1 MEIDDQHHI
10 IKAGM
15 TVLDLASAPGSFLQV
30 LARRVGPDGK
40 VFGADIQEIKPLG
53 KKNVF
58 VTVGD
63 VFQRETIDALL
74 LKHDIKQV
82 DLITSDIAPNTTGMT
97 GVDQYRSI
105 ELNIAILDI
114 ADTYL
119 KPHANLLL
127 KVFVGEDVNDLIGPI
142 KAKYK
147 TLRRCKPEACRDR
160 SFEEYFLCLD
170 KK

>member
-1 MEIDDQHHI
+1 
-10 IKAGM
+10 M

-40 VFGADIQEIKPLG
+40 VFGVDIQEIKPLG

-74 LKHDIKQV
+74 LKHEIKQV

-105 ELNIAILDI
+105 ELNLAILDI

-127 KVFVGEDVNDLIGPI
+127 KVFV
-142 KAKYK
+142 
-147 TLRRCKPEACRDR
+147 
-160 SFEEYFLCLD
+160 
-170 KK
+170 

>member
-40 VFGADIQEIKPLG
+40 VFGVDIQEIKPLG

-74 LKHDIKQV
+74 LKHEIKQV

-105 ELNIAILDI
+105 ELNLAILDI

-127 KVFVGEDVNDLIGPI
+127 KVFV
-142 KAKYK
+142 
-147 TLRRCKPEACRDR
+147 
-160 SFEEYFLCLD
+160 
-170 KK
+170 

>member
-10 IKAGM
+10 IKPGM
-15 TVLDLASAPGSFLQV
+15 TVLDLASAPWSFLQV

-40 VFGADIQEIKPLG
+40 VFGADIQEIKPLW
-53 KKNVF
+53 KHNVF

-74 LKHDIKQV
+74 LKHDISHV

-105 ELNIAILDI
+105 ELNLAILDI

-127 KVFVGEDVNDLIGPI
+127 KVFVWEDVNDLIVPI

-147 TLRRCKPEACRDR
+147 TLKRCKPQACRDR